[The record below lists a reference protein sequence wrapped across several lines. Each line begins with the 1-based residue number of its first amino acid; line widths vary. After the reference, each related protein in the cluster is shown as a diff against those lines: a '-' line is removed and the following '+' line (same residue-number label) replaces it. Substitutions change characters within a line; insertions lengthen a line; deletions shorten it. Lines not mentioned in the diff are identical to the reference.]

1 MGRAVPLRLKSRA
14 PGPIQ
19 VGCESVAPSPATA
32 SHDRTVA
39 ALVFATLLAFYL
51 LTFSGQFRSI
61 DEYAMYARV
70 ESLPQGQG
78 LATPQL

>member
-1 MGRAVPLRLKSRA
+1 MGRAVPLGLKDKA
-14 PGPIQ
+14 QGPIQ
-19 VGCESVAPSPATA
+19 VGCESVSPSPTAA

-61 DEYAMYARV
+61 DE
-70 ESLPQGQG
+70 
-78 LATPQL
+78 

>member
-1 MGRAVPLRLKSRA
+1 
-14 PGPIQ
+14 
-19 VGCESVAPSPATA
+19 
-32 SHDRTVA
+32 VA